1 MKRWAIEVIDRI
13 DGKKRWVSIGKGL
26 SDYAQ
31 DAHLHSHQ
39 DLAEKKM
46 KYYPV
51 GPHDYHYVSARI
63 VEVEVTG
70 L

>member
-1 MKRWAIEVIDRI
+1 MKRWAIEVIYI
-13 DGKKRWVSIGKGL
+13 KDGVKRWVSIGKGL
-26 SDYAQ
+26 SESAQ
-31 DAHLHSHQ
+31 DAHLHSYR

-46 KYYPV
+46 KFYAA
-51 GPHDYHYVSARI
+51 GPYITSSRI